1 MLSKHIQLLVENREK
16 LRFFFPLCGKAVDL
30 KWVASM
36 GHDVIGVESNQ
47 KAIEQFFNE
56 MDIKYDIEENDDFK
70 IYKVFFNKLRK

>member
-1 MLSKHIQLLVENREK
+1 
-16 LRFFFPLCGKAVDL
+16 
-30 KWVASM
+30 M

-70 IYKVFFNKLRK
+70 IYKVFFNKLRI